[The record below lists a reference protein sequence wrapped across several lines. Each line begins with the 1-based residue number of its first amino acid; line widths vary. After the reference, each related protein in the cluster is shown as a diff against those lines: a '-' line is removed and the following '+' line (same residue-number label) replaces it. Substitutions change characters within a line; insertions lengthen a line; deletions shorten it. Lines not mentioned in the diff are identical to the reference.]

1 MSTTRRAAIVQRMP
15 KVQAEF
21 EAWFADTV
29 RAEAYRA
36 LKMLLRI
43 VCGTASPAPARFAA
57 LLPCAMQAE
66 RSRDAA

>member
-1 MSTTRRAAIVQRMP
+1 MP

-21 EAWFADTV
+21 EGWFADAV
-29 RAEAYRA
+29 P

-57 LLPCAMQAE
+57 LLPCAVQAE